1 MNYFFDSSALTKL
14 FSTEMGSDRVIS
26 IVEDGSAN
34 IWISDLVRVEIQ
46 SAVLRKFR
54 NNEFS
59 EDKLEMILK
68 SIREQFDYFNQIIMS
83 GEIVQEAEQLIATFG
98 KTVGLRSLDALHI
111 ACWILNSENNWIF
124 VTSDTVQDKVIQ
136 RLNGESLFIE

>member
-136 RLNGESLFIE
+136 RLKGESLFIE

>member
-14 FSTEMGSDRVIS
+14 FSTEIGSDKVIS
-26 IVEDGSAN
+26 IVEDGSAD

-54 NNEFS
+54 NNEFT

-68 SIREQFDYFNQIIMS
+68 SLKEQFNYFN
-83 GEIVQEAEQLIATFG
+83 
-98 KTVGLRSLDALHI
+98 
-111 ACWILNSENNWIF
+111 
-124 VTSDTVQDKVIQ
+124 
-136 RLNGESLFIE
+136 